1 MTITFGPITFGP
13 ITFGTI
19 IYLFM
24 IILVLFSFSFIFM
37 NMFIDVNNYFNPKK
51 GSVMEEF
58 INVRMRTFED
68 NIFKQIILP
77 NVDDYDL
84 EIAIPVNQKLNA
96 TVQGNWG
103 FNQDE
108 NGQGF
113 STGVYRDGY
122 TADGSIFKG
131 ISEKRFKYM
140 LDQGPY
146 VIRYEVRKNKDNKYD
161 VGIFINNKKSA
172 FVENEGIPSGLIKY
186 IGTNETLLNK
196 KTDSTGE
203 GRREIDYLKFIPKSN
218 LIEKKK

>member
-1 MTITFGPITFGP
+1 
-13 ITFGTI
+13 
-19 IYLFM
+19 
-24 IILVLFSFSFIFM
+24 M
-37 NMFIDVNNYFNPKK
+37 NMFIDINNYLNAKK
-51 GSVMEEF
+51 GAVLEEF

-68 NIFKQIILP
+68 NSFKEIILP
-77 NVDDYDL
+77 NVSDYDL
-84 EIAIPVNQKLNA
+84 EIAIPVDQKLNA

-131 ISEKRFKYM
+131 ISEKRYKYM

-146 VIRYEVRKNKDNKYD
+146 VIKYEVRKNKSNKYD
-161 VGIFINNKKSA
+161 VGIFINNKKVS

-196 KTDSTGE
+196 KTDSTSE
-203 GRREIDYLKFIPKSN
+203 GRRTIDYLKFIPKSN
-218 LIEKKK
+218 LIKKKV

>member
-1 MTITFGPITFGP
+1 MN

-19 IYLFM
+19 IYLFLIM
-24 IILVLFSFSFIFM
+24 IVLFSFIFIFI
-37 NMFIDVNNYFNPKK
+37 NMFNDINNYLNPKK
-51 GSVMEEF
+51 GAVLEEF

-68 NIFKQIILP
+68 NAFKKIILP
-77 NVDDYDL
+77 NVNDYDL
-84 EIAIPVNQKLNA
+84 EIAIPVDQKLNA

-131 ISEKRFKYM
+131 ISEKRYKYM

-146 VIRYEVRKNKDNKYD
+146 VIKYEVRKNKSNKYD
-161 VGIFINNKKSA
+161 VGIFINNKKVS

-196 KTDSTGE
+196 KTDSTSE
-203 GRREIDYLKFIPKSN
+203 GRRTIDYLKFTPKSN
-218 LIEKKK
+218 LVKKKV

>member
-1 MTITFGPITFGP
+1 MNTTIGSITFSSV
-13 ITFGTI
+13 
-19 IYLFM
+19 IYLFLIM
-24 IILVLFSFSFIFM
+24 IVLFSFTFIFI
-37 NMFIDVNNYFNPKK
+37 NMFIDINNYLNPKK
-51 GSVMEEF
+51 GVVLEEF

-68 NIFKQIILP
+68 NTFKKIILP

-84 EIAIPVNQKLNA
+84 EIAIPVDQKLNA

-131 ISEKRFKYM
+131 ISEKRYKYM

-146 VIRYEVRKNKDNKYD
+146 VIKYEVRKNKSNKYD
-161 VGIFINNKKSA
+161 VGIFINNKKVS

-196 KTDSTGE
+196 KTDSTSE
-203 GRREIDYLKFIPKSN
+203 GRRILDYLKFIPKSN
-218 LIEKKK
+218 LIKKKV

>member
-1 MTITFGPITFGP
+1 MTFGNMTFGNM
-13 ITFGTI
+13 TFGTI

-24 IILVLFSFSFIFM
+24 IIIVLFSFTFIFM
-37 NMFIDVNNYFNPKK
+37 NMFIDINNYLNPKK
-51 GSVMEEF
+51 GSVLEEF

-68 NIFKQIILP
+68 NSFKEIILP

-84 EIAIPVNQKLNA
+84 EIAIPVDQKLNA

-131 ISEKRFKYM
+131 ISEKRHKYM

-146 VIRYEVRKNKDNKYD
+146 VIKYEIRKNKSNKHD
-161 VGIFINNKKSA
+161 VRIFINNKQVS
-172 FVENEGIPSGLIKY
+172 FVENEGISSGLIKY

-196 KTDSTGE
+196 NTDSTSE
-203 GRREIDYLKFIPKSN
+203 GRRKIDYLKFIPKSN
-218 LIEKKK
+218 LIKKKV